1 MQRHE
6 QLRREPPATDMRGR
20 TTRVLVVDDDP
31 GVRGLVDDF
40 LGLLGYVVHPAVNG
54 REALEHLQRIRP
66 DLILLDLMMPVMDG
80 RALGMVLRGDERTVD
95 LPIVI
100 MSGAADAAQVGGEI
114 RAQAVLRKPFELAE
128 LARVVEQ
135 VR

>member
-40 LGLLGYVVHPAVNG
+40 LGLLGYVVHPAANG

-80 RALGMVLRGDERTVD
+80 RAFGAALRGDERTVD
-95 LPIVI
+95 LPIVL
-100 MSGAADAAQVGGEI
+100 MSGAPEAAQVGGEI
-114 RAQAVLRKPFELAE
+114 RAQGLLRKPFDLAD
-128 LARVVEQ
+128 LASVVEQ